1 MPVYATAA
9 DFTDPPENI
18 ESQIRLASSLVDD
31 ATMTAF
37 YSVDATGVP
46 TNEDIRARFK
56 AAVVAQVGYWAE
68 LGINPVLGVAGI
80 DSEKVATSKSI
91 GGASIS
97 YESGERAS
105 LAKSNA
111 LGVLGPDALTV
122 LGHLI
127 KGPVV
132 VRG

>member
-1 MPVYATAA
+1 MPVYAAPE

-18 ESQIRLASSLVDD
+18 ESQICLASALVED
-31 ATMTAF
+31 ATLTAF
-37 YSVDATGVP
+37 YSVDADGVP

-56 AAVVAQVGYWAE
+56 AAVVAQVGFWAE
-68 LGINPVLGVAGI
+68 LGINPVLGVTGI
-80 DSEKVATSKSI
+80 ESERVASSKSI
-91 GGASIS
+91 GSASITL
-97 YESGERAS
+97 ESSERSS

-111 LGVLGPDALTV
+111 LTVLGPDAISV

-127 KGPVV
+127 KGMVI